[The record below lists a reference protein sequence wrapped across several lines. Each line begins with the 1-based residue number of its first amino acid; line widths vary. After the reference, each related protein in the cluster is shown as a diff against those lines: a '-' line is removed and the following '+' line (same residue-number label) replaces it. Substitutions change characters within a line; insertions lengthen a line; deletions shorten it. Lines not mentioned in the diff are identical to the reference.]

1 MNNCP
6 KCGNP
11 LQPGT
16 VSCPICGTNINQAVG
31 GVVTPNITPT
41 QPVMPGVP
49 VSPAINQP
57 IFQPMSQPQMNQIS
71 QPNVAQGIN
80 TPMTP
85 QTPQQPS
92 IVTQPVQAPAAT
104 SQAVPTP
111 ATTLNNLNQP
121 ATPTP
126 VASETKPTQQPVL
139 QPQTTSQ
146 PAQASKPAE
155 PAKPE
160 PPKKVDKPKKEKTP
174 KEKKPIDKKILIIG
188 GAVTA
193 VLIIIVVIV
202 LVLNKGNNKD
212 LSNNDNGTNNQVNA
226 IRTSQVTNG
235 GYSYELPNGWQSRE
249 INSQY
254 YIYDNDENVLI
265 GLESINSNIDLLS
278 ANSIKNDLADQD
290 MKDLQVS
297 DKTYSDNRKGFYV
310 TAKLN
315 DYNVEYNF
323 IENDSNIIYIGVVYS
338 SESAKNSLS
347 QTVQNIIYNLK
358 YVETINAIDSIS
370 MYHDAITS
378 GRNIE
383 FSYENKNSS
392 SNSTNNSSNSSTN
405 SSSSSNSSNYS
416 NSYDNTSSNTS
427 SSSSSSSSTST
438 YNDYSNNNYNDEV
451 TTNDYDN

>member
-57 IFQPMSQPQMNQIS
+57 ISQPMSQPQMNQMP
-71 QPNVAQGIN
+71 QANVAQGIN

-104 SQAVPTP
+104 PQAVPTP

-121 ATPTP
+121 AAPSP
-126 VASETKPTQQPVL
+126 VANETKPAQQPAL
-139 QPQTTSQ
+139 QSQ
-146 PAQASKPAE
+146 PAPASKPAE
-155 PAKPE
+155 SVKPE
-160 PPKKVDKPKKEKTP
+160 PPKKVDKPK

-202 LVLNKGNNKD
+202 LVLNKGSNKD
-212 LSNNDNGTNNQVNA
+212 LSNNDSGTNNQVNA
-226 IRTSQVTNG
+226 VRTSQITNG

-254 YIYDNDENVLI
+254 YIYDNDETVLI

-323 IENDSNIIYIGVVYS
+323 IENDGNIIYIGVVYS

-416 NSYDNTSSNTS
+416 NSYDNSSSNTS

>member
-16 VSCPICGTNINQAVG
+16 VSCPICGTNINQAIG

-49 VSPAINQP
+49 VSPTINQP
-57 IFQPMSQPQMNQIS
+57 ISQPMSQPQMSQIS

-92 IVTQPVQAPAAT
+92 IVTQPVQAPAST
-104 SQAVPTP
+104 SQAFPTP

-323 IENDSNIIYIGVVYS
+323 IENDGNIIYIGVVYS

-392 SNSTNNSSNSSTN
+392 SNSSNNSSNSSTN

-416 NSYDNTSSNTS
+416 NSYDNTS